1 MQSKKKFNTLLPT
14 LKKGCCFLKFIDF
27 EPIVKYGS
35 IFIILVSI
43 FIQSSNI
50 IQNKNLLLSIFSL
63 FFNLFFLLIILQKLE
78 MIKIDFLNI
87 YVESSL
93 KFLIFIYLIN
103 SILYLFIN
111 NSIYSYI
118 YAPLNLFGAYFIFLL
133 LKKDDIS

>member
-14 LKKGCCFLKFIDF
+14 LKKRCCFLKFIDF

-50 IQNKNLLLSIFSL
+50 IQNKNLILSIFSL

-87 YVESSL
+87 YIKSSL
-93 KFLIFIYLIN
+93 QFLIFIYILN
-103 SILYLFIN
+103 SFLYLFIN
-111 NSIYSYI
+111 NSVYSYV
-118 YAPLNLFGAYFIFLL
+118 YAPINLFGAYFIFLL
-133 LKKDDIS
+133 LRKEDIT

>member
-14 LKKGCCFLKFIDF
+14 LKKRCCFLKFIDF
-27 EPIVKYGS
+27 ELIVKYGL

-50 IQNKNLLLSIFSL
+50 IQNKNLLLII
-63 FFNLFFLLIILQKLE
+63 FLLIILQKLE

>member
-14 LKKGCCFLKFIDF
+14 LKKRCCFLKFIDF

-63 FFNLFFLLIILQKLE
+63 FFNLFFLLNIQKINLYHLQ
-78 MIKIDFLNI
+78 F
-87 YVESSL
+87 
-93 KFLIFIYLIN
+93 
-103 SILYLFIN
+103 LYLFIN
-111 NSIYSYI
+111 NSIYSYV

>member
-1 MQSKKKFNTLLPT
+1 
-14 LKKGCCFLKFIDF
+14 
-27 EPIVKYGS
+27 
-35 IFIILVSI
+35 
-43 FIQSSNI
+43 
-50 IQNKNLLLSIFSL
+50 
-63 FFNLFFLLIILQKLE
+63 

>member
-14 LKKGCCFLKFIDF
+14 LKKRCCFLKFIDF

-63 FFNLFFLLIILQKLE
+63 FFNLFFLLREPLIINYQE
-78 MIKIDFLNI
+78 HF
-87 YVESSL
+87 S
-93 KFLIFIYLIN
+93 
-103 SILYLFIN
+103 
-111 NSIYSYI
+111 
-118 YAPLNLFGAYFIFLL
+118 NLSRNF
-133 LKKDDIS
+133 S

>member
-1 MQSKKKFNTLLPT
+1 
-14 LKKGCCFLKFIDF
+14 
-27 EPIVKYGS
+27 VKYGS

>member
-1 MQSKKKFNTLLPT
+1 MQSKKKFKTLLPIA
-14 LKKGCCFLKFIDF
+14 KKKCCFLKFIDF

-93 KFLIFIYLIN
+93 KFLIFIYILN
-103 SILYLFIN
+103 SFLYLFIN
-111 NSIYSYI
+111 NSVYSYI
-118 YAPLNLFGAYFIFLL
+118 YAPINLFGAYFIFLL
-133 LKKDDIS
+133 LKKEDIS

>member
-14 LKKGCCFLKFIDF
+14 LKKRCCFLKFIDF

-50 IQNKNLLLSIFSL
+50 IQNKNLLLSIF
-63 FFNLFFLLIILQKLE
+63 
-78 MIKIDFLNI
+78 LNT

>member
-1 MQSKKKFNTLLPT
+1 MQRKKKFNTRLPT
-14 LKKGCCFLKFIDF
+14 LKKRCGFLKFIDF

>member
-14 LKKGCCFLKFIDF
+14 LKKRCCFLKFIDF

-93 KFLIFIYLIN
+93 NFF
-103 SILYLFIN
+103 LFICTFK
-111 NSIYSYI
+111 SFRCIFYI
-118 YAPLNLFGAYFIFLL
+118 FTF
-133 LKKDDIS
+133 KKR

>member
-14 LKKGCCFLKFIDF
+14 LKKRCCFLKFIDF

-50 IQNKNLLLSIFSL
+50 IQNKNLILSIFSL
-63 FFNLFFLLIILQKLE
+63 LFNLFFLLIILQKLE

-87 YVESSL
+87 YIKSSL
-93 KFLIFIYLIN
+93 QFLIFIYILN
-103 SILYLFIN
+103 SFLYLFIN
-111 NSIYSYI
+111 NSVYSYV
-118 YAPLNLFGAYFIFLL
+118 YAPINLFGAYFIFLL
-133 LKKDDIS
+133 LRKEDIT

>member
-87 YVESSL
+87 YIESSL

>member
-14 LKKGCCFLKFIDF
+14 LKKRCCFLKFIDF

-35 IFIILVSI
+35 IFIILLSI

-50 IQNKNLLLSIFSL
+50 IQNKNLILSTFSL

-87 YVESSL
+87 YIKSSL
-93 KFLIFIYLIN
+93 QFLIFIYILN
-103 SILYLFIN
+103 SFLYLFIN
-111 NSIYSYI
+111 NSVYSYI
-118 YAPLNLFGAYFIFLL
+118 YAPINLFGAYFIFLL
-133 LKKDDIS
+133 LRKEDIT